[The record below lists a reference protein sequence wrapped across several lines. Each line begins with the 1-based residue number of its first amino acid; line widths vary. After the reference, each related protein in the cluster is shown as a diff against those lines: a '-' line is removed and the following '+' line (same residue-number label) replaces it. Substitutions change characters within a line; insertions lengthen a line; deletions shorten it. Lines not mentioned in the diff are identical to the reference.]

1 MSAIKKFVT
10 LLFLLSA
17 VNSMAQT
24 VVVKKEEQRVKG
36 AAAYGFS
43 TTLESSQEEVNAAMM
58 RYMKTF
64 GKPKQPDAVI
74 INAETLL
81 NGEAYAKPL
90 YALVKGS
97 STRAT
102 AWMGINL
109 SEWGADSTAII
120 TKLENFVKSFGVNF
134 YRDKIQA
141 QVDEA
146 QRAVEAV
153 EKQQQRT
160 QNENKNLQQKVVN
173 NTNEYIQLTKALKN
187 NRTDSVTLQLRLIA
201 NRKNQD
207 SLVVVLDQVKKAVEL
222 QKDRQRK
229 VN

>member
-1 MSAIKKFVT
+1 MSAIKKFLT
-10 LLFLLSA
+10 LLFLLS
-17 VNSMAQT
+17 VVSSMAQT

-36 AAAYGFS
+36 AVAYGFS
-43 TTLESSQEEVNAAMM
+43 TTMEANQEEVNTAMT

-64 GKPKQPDAVI
+64 GKPKQSDAVI

-81 NGEAYAKPL
+81 NGEVYAKPL

-97 STRAT
+97 STRAA

-109 SEWGADSTAII
+109 SEWGADSTAIV

-153 EKQQQRT
+153 EKQQQRAT
-160 QNENKNLQQKVVN
+160 NENKNLQQKVVN
-173 NTNEYIQLTKALKN
+173 NTNEYIQLTKAIKN
-187 NRTDSVTLQLRLIA
+187 NRADSVTLQLRLID

-207 SLVVVLDQVKKAVEL
+207 SLIVVLDKVKKAVEL